1 VRWWRVCL
9 ALELL
14 ACAKVE
20 GNSGIRGR
28 YSQNNVWYFIADY
41 GTGMRLGA
49 RLFGPDAPE
58 AQTARPSVFSS
69 QSHEVREA
77 QHVQPVPTK
86 IARYFDTLETQLQ
99 GKHGCRTTHSKWYYD
114 YRPNEHSKTL
124 VFRRDTARVLD
135 AAYAYPIDLQE
146 LSLETNSP
154 IITHCGEFSE
164 ICSRG
169 VGGVHISTVMISSA
183 KNTVPSNGKIYKQ
196 RRGVDFPTLDNMS
209 PIV

>member
-1 VRWWRVCL
+1 MRWWRVCL

-28 YSQNNVWYFIADY
+28 YSQNNVWYFIADD

-124 VFRRDTARVLD
+124 VSRRCADRVPK
-135 AAYAYPIDLQE
+135 AVYIYPIDLQE
-146 LSLETNSP
+146 LSLETDSP
-154 IITHCGEFSE
+154 IIEHDHEFSE
-164 ICSRG
+164 TKSRLVRG
-169 VGGVHISTVMISSA
+169 VHASPWVTSSA
-183 KNTVPSNGKIYKQ
+183 
-196 RRGVDFPTLDNMS
+196 
-209 PIV
+209 

>member
-1 VRWWRVCL
+1 
-9 ALELL
+9 
-14 ACAKVE
+14 
-20 GNSGIRGR
+20 
-28 YSQNNVWYFIADY
+28 
-41 GTGMRLGA
+41 MRLGA

-124 VFRRDTARVLD
+124 VF
-135 AAYAYPIDLQE
+135 
-146 LSLETNSP
+146 ETP
-154 IITHCGEFSE
+154 LRTYHTRQYCLVYTR
-164 ICSRG
+164 SR
-169 VGGVHISTVMISSA
+169 
-183 KNTVPSNGKIYKQ
+183 
-196 RRGVDFPTLDNMS
+196 
-209 PIV
+209 